1 MQLPRTGADLQQFL
15 CAANWM
21 RQSIPEYTRIS
32 AVLYDAL
39 ERAAKVSGSRKKTML
54 AKVNLVDAAWGAQKT
69 AGFEDVR
76 QALLRMAPL
85 AHSSPSSEVC
95 FYSDASQDT
104 QLEPNEVQLP
114 LEEQHHRPLALLSGR
129 FVGAAARW
137 PTIEKE
143 AFAII
148 ESTRR
153 LEYLL
158 LRPKGYRLFTD
169 HRNLVYIFDPFATD
183 SAMARYQADK
193 LQHWTMSLLVFRY
206 VIEHVPGEVNAW
218 GDLLSRWGAGPALK
232 QERTSRRVARLAVV
246 QRVSPL
252 EDPEFV
258 WPAET
263 EIRALQQVARD
274 DNSDLQG
281 AQVSSASFY

>member
-1 MQLPRTGADLQQFL
+1 MQLPQTGADLQQFL
-15 CAANWM
+15 CASNWM

-39 ERAAKVSGSRKKTML
+39 ERAAKVSGSRKKKML
-54 AKVNLVDAAWGAQKT
+54 GKINLVDVAWGAQET

-76 QALLRMAPL
+76 QALLRMDFRGA
-85 AHSSPSSEVC
+85 VV
-95 FYSDASQDT
+95 T
-104 QLEPNEVQLP
+104 QLEPNEFQLP
-114 LEEQHHRPLALLSGR
+114 QEERHHRPLAFLSGR

-148 ESTRR
+148 ESTHR

-158 LRPKGYRLFTD
+158 LRPKGFRLFTD
-169 HRNLVYIFDPFATD
+169 HRNLVYIFDLYATD
-183 SAMARYQADK
+183 SVMARYQADK
-193 LQHWTMSLLVFRY
+193 RQRWAMSLLAFRY
-206 VIEHVPGEVNAW
+206 AIEHVPGEVNAW
-218 GDLLSRWGAGPALK
+218 GDLLSRWGAGSALK
-232 QERTSRRVARLAVV
+232 QERTSRRVALLAVV

-252 EDPEFV
+252 QDPEFV

-263 EIRALQQVARD
+263 ENRGLKQVARD
-274 DNSDLQG
+274 DNLICKAPSG
-281 AQVSSASFY
+281 VSSASFY

>member
-39 ERAAKVSGSRKKTML
+39 ERAAKVSGSRKKKML
-54 AKVNLVDAAWGAQKT
+54 AKVNLVDAAWGAQET

-104 QLEPNEVQLP
+104 QLEPNEVQQP
-114 LEEQHHRPLALLSGR
+114 LEEQHHRPLAFLSGR

-148 ESTRR
+148 ESTHR

-263 EIRALQQVARD
+263 EILALQQVARD